1 MRLDVKALLC
11 GGVSSQRSYARRV
24 IDFIFD
30 FGDLS
35 SISPIY
41 LRLLKFIFDFP
52 DLSSIRQFPIKIDL
66 PPE

>member
-1 MRLDVKALLC
+1 MKALLC
-11 GGVSSQRSYARRV
+11 GGVSSQRSYARKV
-24 IDFIFD
+24 LDFIFD

-52 DLSSIRQFPIKIDL
+52 DLSSIRQFPTKTYL
-66 PPE
+66 PLE